1 MKKENK
7 NNYYNN
13 EDMINFEKLKKF
25 KEFKNNKITNNQ
37 KSHPQRYTKSD
48 SENFKIIIG
57 ANNEIS
63 SSEKKEK
70 IEKKEDYYKSLD
82 FENFEKIKK
91 NFFNNNDNGLQKTK
105 DSKETITK
113 YTDNDKNAFDQIIKT
128 NNTINYKEKK
138 SNNQVDKGKIKII
151 DFDKLKKKEKNL
163 KNKIGIDKIKIVY
176 FD

>member
-7 NNYYNN
+7 NIYYNN

-25 KEFKNNKITNNQ
+25 KEFKNNKIINNQ

-57 ANNEIS
+57 DNNGIP

-70 IEKKEDYYKSLD
+70 IEKKEYYYKSLD
-82 FENFEKIKK
+82 LKNFEKIKK
-91 NFFNNNDNGLQKTK
+91 NFFNNNDNGLQNTQDFKG
-105 DSKETITK
+105 TITK

-128 NNTINYKEKK
+128 NNTINYK
-138 SNNQVDKGKIKII
+138 
-151 DFDKLKKKEKNL
+151 
-163 KNKIGIDKIKIVY
+163 
-176 FD
+176 